1 MNRGRGIHGSQL
13 QGMLSVPHM
22 CCCEWLQAAKR
33 QARYSQSLSENSIK
47 FGVPCLFQPKNRVLF
62 LDTPSGSLTRHGPLV
77 MRSITMRHGPLG
89 TSIGGSW
96 ESASGIM
103 IPNLEGIG
111 IRGYRYIMVNG
122 WLMAGG

>member
-1 MNRGRGIHGSQL
+1 MLNYQRVKTGEPREGNHGSQL
-13 QGMLSVPHM
+13 QGMLSVSHM
-22 CCCEWLQAAKR
+22 CCCKWLQAAKR
-33 QARYSQSLSENSIK
+33 QARYSQLLSENSIK

-96 ESASGIM
+96 SGKHRGSWYPTSRASAS
-103 IPNLEGIG
+103 E
-111 IRGYRYIMVNG
+111 RV
-122 WLMAGG
+122 